1 MDFKS
6 EIKERGLKLTWVAE
20 VIECNYASLKV
31 YINDTSKM
39 PLKIEDKLKE
49 LFN

>member
-31 YINDTSKM
+31 YINNPSIM
-39 PLKIEDKLKE
+39 PSNISDKLKE